1 MGTGYFNKDSMLS
14 PSELEEKGIKAK
26 KNHVYFEDN
35 NGKIRTF
42 KYSSKQ
48 DWSDKR
54 DEYSDVK
61 RVSSST
67 LEKIANSTGLTI
79 STIKN
84 NIGSMI
90 RHFKQGTKGI
100 ERKNRGGVIK
110 KAKGGI
116 VQKFSKG
123 GTVERPRGVG
133 IAKRGYG
140 QVIR

>member
-61 RVSSST
+61 RVSPST
-67 LEKIANSTGLTI
+67 LEKIANKTGLRI
-79 STIKN
+79 NKIKN
-84 NIGSMI
+84 HIGSMI

-100 ERKNRGGVIK
+100 ERQNKGGAVKKYSHGGGVSS
-110 KAKGGI
+110 GH
-116 VQKFSKG
+116 QL
-123 GTVERPRGVG
+123 TY
-133 IAKRGYG
+133 KRK
-140 QVIR
+140 